1 MANYTKLDRLR
12 ENQAAA
18 EVRRKNISELS
29 ADLSEAME
37 IYNVLPRGSMQAEAD
52 RRELSTHINTLRELL
67 ADERR
72 ALSELMGGEADGNDP
87 AEVVARAMEITPENF
102 SDL

>member
-18 EVRRKNISELS
+18 AERRKNISELS
-29 ADLSEAME
+29 ADLSEAVE
-37 IYNVLPRGSMQAEAD
+37 IYTIMPRGSMQAEAD
-52 RRELSTHINTLRELL
+52 RRELSRHIDIIRELL

-72 ALSELMGGEADGNDP
+72 ALSELMGGAMDGNDP
-87 AEVVARAMEITPENF
+87 EAVAARAVEIIPELNN
-102 SDL
+102 L

>member
-18 EVRRKNISELS
+18 DIRRKNIADLS
-29 ADLSEAME
+29 ADLSEAVE
-37 IYNVLPRGSMQAEAD
+37 IYAVLPRGSMQAEAD
-52 RRELSTHINTLRELL
+52 RRELSRHINTLRELL
-67 ADERR
+67 ADEQR
-72 ALSELMGGEADGNDP
+72 ALSELMGGATDGNDP
-87 AEVVARAMEITPENF
+87 EAVAERAVEMNPNNF